1 MLKIIKRISRALALI
16 VVYIMCAY
24 GYLNTKGFVFKD
36 GTPVL
41 SNTAHAKMEFSEQ
54 VKGNIQLS
62 STQMRMEGNEKA
74 PLTMYAF
81 SSMACSHCGDF
92 HNYILPKIRRDF
104 IETGKLKY
112 VFIHF
117 PIDAVSMRAAKLSYC
132 LPPEKYEGFIST
144 LYKKKDWFYSGKKEV
159 LNKYAKEYGMT
170 EDEIKK
176 CDDDKKLTSDI
187 LLTFDNALKTFSI
200 EGTPSFIIEGKD
212 GKEIIRGSRSYDDF
226 KDYLNKRLS
235 GEK

>member
-16 VVYIMCAY
+16 VVYVICAY
-24 GYLNTKGFVFKD
+24 GYLNAKGFIIKD
-36 GTPVL
+36 GVPVL
-41 SNTAHAKMEFSEQ
+41 TNKAEAKTEFSEK
-54 VKGNIQLS
+54 VNGEIQLS
-62 STQMRMEGNEKA
+62 SVQERVEGDKNA

-81 SSMACSHCGDF
+81 SSMACSHCSDF

-112 VFIHF
+112 IYVHF

-132 LPPEKYEGFIST
+132 LPPEKYEDFISA
-144 LYKKKDWFYSGKKEV
+144 LYKKKDWFYSGKKEA
-159 LNKYAKEYGMT
+159 LNKYAKEFGMS
-170 EDEIKK
+170 EADIQK

-187 LLTFDNALKTFSI
+187 LMTFNSALKTFEI
-200 EGTPSFIIEGKD
+200 EGTPSFVITGKD
-212 GKEIIRGSRSYDDF
+212 GTDLIRGSRSYDDF
-226 KDYLNKRLS
+226 KEYLNNRLS